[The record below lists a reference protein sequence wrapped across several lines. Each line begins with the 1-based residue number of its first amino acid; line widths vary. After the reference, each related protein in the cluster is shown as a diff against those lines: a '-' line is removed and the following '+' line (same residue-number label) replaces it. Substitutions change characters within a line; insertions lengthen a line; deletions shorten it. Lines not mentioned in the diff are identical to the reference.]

1 MKKESLRLD
10 GGWVKFFLNEGVVV
24 RKRAT
29 PFGNEVFGPTLLNVR
44 RRKFLKSF
52 PGVI

>member
-1 MKKESLRLD
+1 LKKECLRKD
-10 GGWVKFFLNEGVVV
+10 GGWVKFFFNEGVVLK
-24 RKRAT
+24 KRTT
-29 PFGNEVFGPTLLNVR
+29 PFGNEVYGPTVLNVR